1 MKVQT
6 IVRTSG
12 RVIEKGLLLKGD
24 VKLIDVLQSIS
35 ELDEVIRDINYGR
48 TLVAHEDA
56 NIFADRLLSDII
68 PEFDE
73 YDFSPLDEDEKPFQ
87 IVDKYADD
95 GYDYKLMLGLFRNKA
110 NGL

>member
-24 VKLIDVLQSIS
+24 AKLIDVLQNIT

-56 NIFADRLLSDII
+56 NIFADRLLSAII

-73 YDFSPLDEDEKPFQ
+73 QDFSQLGEDEKPFQ

-95 GYDYKLMLGLFRNKA
+95 EYDYKLMLGLFRNKA

>member
-24 VKLIDVLQSIS
+24 AKLIDVLQQIP

-73 YDFSPLDEDEKPFQ
+73 YDFSPLAEDEKPFQ